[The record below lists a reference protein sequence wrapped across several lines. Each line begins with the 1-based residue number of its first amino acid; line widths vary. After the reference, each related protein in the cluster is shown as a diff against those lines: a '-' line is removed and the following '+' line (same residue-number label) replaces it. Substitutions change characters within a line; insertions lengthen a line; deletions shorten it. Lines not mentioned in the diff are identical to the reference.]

1 MENGFKTIRELV
13 KQEKKF
19 SNCANTIGKK
29 QCIGR
34 TERKSSVQF
43 KSSFFGEL

>member
-1 MENGFKTIRELV
+1 MDRLSVDFI
-13 KQEKKF
+13 F
-19 SNCANTIGKK
+19 SKLNFGQLKG